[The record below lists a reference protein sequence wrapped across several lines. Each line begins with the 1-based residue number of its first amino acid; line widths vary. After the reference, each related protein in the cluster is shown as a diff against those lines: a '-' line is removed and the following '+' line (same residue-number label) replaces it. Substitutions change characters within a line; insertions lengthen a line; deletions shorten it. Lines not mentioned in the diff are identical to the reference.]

1 MPGVDLGD
9 QKASYYSDRRKSL
22 KWTHKLIYRL
32 FRQSCVNAEIL
43 FNHDRP
49 PPKQRLSLLFF
60 LQQALYDW
68 TRSGSIE
75 AISSTTTKRQR
86 CDHEAEAEVDASS
99 EVLGAK
105 DHKAKWERAVKQRT
119 TGYHF
124 PLNLE
129 YEYNKN
135 RTAIIKDVRGHC
147 KMCLHTC
154 KSKCQQCDVFLC
166 LKKGDSSK
174 NCWSDFYSKIKFK

>member
-1 MPGVDLGD
+1 M
-9 QKASYYSDRRKSL
+9 
-22 KWTHKLIYRL
+22 

-49 PPKQRLSLLFF
+49 PNPKQRLSLLFF

-68 TRSGSIE
+68 TRSGSTE

-86 CDHEAEAEVDASS
+86 CDHEAEAEADASS
-99 EVLGAK
+99 EVLSAK

-129 YEYNKN
+129 YE
-135 RTAIIKDVRGHC
+135 
-147 KMCLHTC
+147 
-154 KSKCQQCDVFLC
+154 
-166 LKKGDSSK
+166 
-174 NCWSDFYSKIKFK
+174 

>member
-1 MPGVDLGD
+1 MPGVDLGY

-105 DHKAKWERAVKQRT
+105 DHKAKWERAVKAT
-119 TGYHF
+119 THYWVSF
-124 PLNLE
+124 SF
-129 YEYNKN
+129 
-135 RTAIIKDVRGHC
+135 
-147 KMCLHTC
+147 
-154 KSKCQQCDVFLC
+154 KS
-166 LKKGDSSK
+166 
-174 NCWSDFYSKIKFK
+174 

>member
-1 MPGVDLGD
+1 MIDASLWNGHISLYIVCSVNLVST
-9 QKASYYSDRRKSL
+9 QKYSLITICHRPTKRRL
-22 KWTHKLIYRL
+22 R
-32 FRQSCVNAEIL
+32 
-43 FNHDRP
+43 
-49 PPKQRLSLLFF
+49 LLFF

-68 TRSGSIE
+68 TRSGSTE
-75 AISSTTTKRQR
+75 AISSTTTKWQR

-124 PLNLE
+124 SLNLE
-129 YEYNKN
+129 YEYNEN
-135 RTAIIKDVRGHC
+135 RTAIIKDVWGHC

-154 KSKCQQCDVFLC
+154 KFKCQQCDVFLC
-166 LKKGDSSK
+166 LKKGDSPK
-174 NCWSDFYSKIKFK
+174 DCWSDFQ